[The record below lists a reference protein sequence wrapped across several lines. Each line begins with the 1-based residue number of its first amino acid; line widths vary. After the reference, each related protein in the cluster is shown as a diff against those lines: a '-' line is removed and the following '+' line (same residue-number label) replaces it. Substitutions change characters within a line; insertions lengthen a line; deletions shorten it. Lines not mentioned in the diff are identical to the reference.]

1 MELTPQTHRQLST
14 LQDIHVILD
23 LPDQLD
29 ICTCERQFA
38 KAIAII
44 KRANEAVKQHPDLGV
59 FILGTLE

>member
-1 MELTPQTHRQLST
+1 MELSPQSHRQLST
-14 LQDIHVILD
+14 LKDIHAILD

-44 KRANEAVKQHPDLGV
+44 KCANEVVKQHPDLG
-59 FILGTLE
+59 E